1 MKKLIMATAV
11 SMLALSTSVMSATTI
26 RIGHGANE
34 NYHLHRALEKF
45 KEDVETKSEGKFEV
59 QIFANSQMGPDREM
73 IEGVQSGMLQMAVS
87 PSSFYSSWDPS

>member
-34 NYHLHRALEKF
+34 NYHLHRALEKI
-45 KEDVETKSEGKFEV
+45 
-59 QIFANSQMGPDREM
+59 QRRR
-73 IEGVQSGMLQMAVS
+73 
-87 PSSFYSSWDPS
+87 